1 MYIKFEHIHEL
12 SGLEAKERN
21 RRVSEIISNEPSQ
34 LLGLLLYP
42 GTIFCM
48 SLFLCLMGR
57 SILLNIGVSEIIA
70 SISGISLGLLPVLVY
85 RLYMANVYL
94 PRKLSQKEAK

>member
-1 MYIKFEHIHEL
+1 MYLKFDHISEL
-12 SGLEAKERN
+12 SGLEAKEKN

-42 GTIFCM
+42 GTIFFV
-48 SLFLCLMGR
+48 SLFSCLMAR
-57 SILLNIGVSEIIA
+57 SSLSTIGASELIA
-70 SISGISLGLLPVLVY
+70 SIAGISLGLLLLLVY